1 MGRCLF
7 NELNYILLLTLTKHV
22 WPFKKKIIQIFIMI
36 AAHLG
41 IYVYIIIL
49 VLFWGYIQ
57 DVCKHCHEADN
68 QF

>member
-7 NELNYILLLTLTKHV
+7 NELNYILLLMLTKHV
-22 WPFKKKIIQIFIMI
+22 WPFKKIQIIIMI

-41 IYVYIIIL
+41 VYVYTAFL
-49 VLFWGYIQ
+49 VLFRGYIQ
-57 DVCKHCHEADN
+57 DVCKHCHEAYN